1 MKQVREIK
9 FRAWDGKYKKMRY
22 KVCVGNLHDEENY
35 TAHSVYLKPG
45 DTDYKIEHPG
55 QWMNFDEHSDYTLMQ
70 YTGQTDRNGKEIY
83 EGDIIK
89 TTTGLI
95 YEVFWC
101 EEMFSFRVSNK
112 TSPANGYMLSSA
124 ELDEVI
130 GNIYEHA
137 ELFK

>member
-1 MKQVREIK
+1 MQNRVIK
-9 FRAWDGKYKKMRY
+9 FRAWNVATRVMVDLKKITPLALNIDTNGLFIPFSDG
-22 KVCVGNLHDEENY
+22 L
-35 TAHSVYLKPG
+35 P
-45 DTDYKIEHPG
+45 
-55 QWMNFDEHSDYTLMQ
+55 LMQ
-70 YTGQTDRNGKEIY
+70 YTGLKDKNGKEIY